1 MTQFDLGF
9 LGALTCG
16 LFAYPMINAWA
27 PRRLVSWYLLAYLVL
42 VTLAVL
48 ALVYRY
54 DVVNEP

>member
-9 LGALTCG
+9 LGAIACG

-27 PRRLVSWYLLAYLVL
+27 PRRQVGWYLLAYLVL
-42 VTLAVL
+42 TMLAVL
-48 ALVYRY
+48 ALIYRA